1 MTLKP
6 FTIQYRHEG
15 RDFTMTLEAR
25 DHDDATRRMA
35 SAYFN
40 GQPQE
45 IVASINVPRFMAKA
59 VGL

>member
-1 MTLKP
+1 
-6 FTIQYRHEG
+6 
-15 RDFTMTLEAR
+15 
-25 DHDDATRRMA
+25 MA

-40 GQPQE
+40 GQPQQ